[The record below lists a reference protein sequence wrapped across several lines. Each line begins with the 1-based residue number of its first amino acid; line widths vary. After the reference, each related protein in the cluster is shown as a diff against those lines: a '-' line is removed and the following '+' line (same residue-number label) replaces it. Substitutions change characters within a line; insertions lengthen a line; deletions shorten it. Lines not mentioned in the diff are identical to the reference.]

1 MLAPYLLFL
10 ISSIFR
16 QIKPNL
22 GQPGGGKLRIR
33 MDGRAAWKEVISFCD
48 RVALWRSG
56 FFIVC
61 YGQQATAG
69 GQNEAARCP
78 VLKGWKERIFSY
90 PDCQVSILRR
100 LCGEKLNSSEP
111 DHPKSLLD
119 LIPLE
124 ELQQLQDTFAEIH
137 EVASIITDPK
147 GDPLTLP
154 SNEISVC
161 RLVRQTPRGFSRCL
175 EVSRAMGAAGAAGA
189 PSQFC
194 RPCESL
200 GILKAAVPIVIDNRH
215 LANWWVSQYCGPLP
229 SEDALKHYAGMV
241 GLDTD
246 KLMGEF
252 QQMPEGPKSAFYKK
266 LDWIGE
272 LVHRIADLAYQNLKL
287 RNNLDDM
294 RSLENELNTH
304 RRQMETLVEER
315 TAELIKANKRLQ
327 LEALER
333 DLAEEQTERKS
344 KLLDAVNHILQ
355 QALSDLSEGD
365 LAATFLKA
373 ARALT
378 SSPIGFVAEQLEG
391 RWSVPVSQH
400 SGQKSDSDASDV
412 RPRESEITNIWR
424 HLSQKERPL
433 VLPAGHG
440 GPRRN
445 PLAKSHAGLK
455 SMLAVTLSRNQRI
468 SGFLVVAD
476 KPTGYALIDQ
486 FDLEVLA
493 QAFNEALLRKRV
505 ERAKTLSENRLNLAL
520 DSANEGMWD
529 YTPLSGNV
537 YYSPR
542 WFAMLGYMS
551 GEFPDTMETWN
562 TLTHPDDQPL
572 LEGIFGALSNH
583 EKDFF
588 SIEVRMLN
596 RSGQW
601 SWLQVRGRTVEHND
615 EGKVQRIVGT
625 MIDISKYKQVEMALQ
640 KANEELQRLAVLDD
654 LTQIANRRRF
664 DDRLGQEWRRA
675 QRDSKNLAVIICDID
690 YFKNYNDTY
699 GHLQGDYALHAV
711 AQAINE
717 ALKRPMDLVA
727 RYGGEEFAIILP
739 GTDIKGAERV
749 AGELKEAVDVIR
761 LEHKSS
767 EVSGH
772 VTLSFGVAAMVPQ
785 SDLSAKI
792 LIDSADRALY
802 RAKEQGRNRILC
814 VSTNNGENPSEGKGK
829 SGKIAPPSEPEL
841 NNTEE

>member
-1 MLAPYLLFL
+1 M
-10 ISSIFR
+10 
-16 QIKPNL
+16 
-22 GQPGGGKLRIR
+22 
-33 MDGRAAWKEVISFCD
+33 
-48 RVALWRSG
+48 
-56 FFIVC
+56 
-61 YGQQATAG
+61 
-69 GQNEAARCP
+69 
-78 VLKGWKERIFSY
+78 
-90 PDCQVSILRR
+90 
-100 LCGEKLNSSEP
+100 
-111 DHPKSLLD
+111 LD

-124 ELQQLQDTFAEIH
+124 ELQQFQDTFAEIH

-161 RLVRQTPRGFSRCL
+161 RLVRQTPQGFSHCL
-175 EVSRAMGAAGAAGA
+175 EVSRATGTTGSAGT

-194 RPCESL
+194 QPCENL
-200 GILKAAVPIVIDNRH
+200 GILKAAVPIVIDNLH
-215 LANWWVSQYCGPLP
+215 LANWWVSQYCGSFP
-229 SEDALKHYAGMV
+229 SGDALKRYAGLA

-246 KLMGEF
+246 KLMAEF
-252 QQMPEGPKSAFYKK
+252 QQMPEGRKSTFYKK

-272 LVHRIADLAYQNLKL
+272 LTNRIAGLAYQNLKL

-294 RSLENELNTH
+294 RILEDELNTH

-315 TAELIKANKRLQ
+315 TVELIKANKHLQ
-327 LEALER
+327 LEVLER

-344 KLLDAVNHILQ
+344 KLLDAINHILQ
-355 QALSDLSEGD
+355 QALSDLNEGD
-365 LAATFLKA
+365 LTFLKA

-391 RWSVPVSQH
+391 RWTVPVFQY
-400 SGQKSDSDASDV
+400 SGRESDADASDG
-412 RPRESEITNIWR
+412 RPRESEISNIWR
-424 HLSQKERPL
+424 HLSRKERPL
-433 VLPAGHG
+433 IVPAEHG
-440 GPRRN
+440 GPSPN
-445 PLAKSHAGLK
+445 PLAKSHPDLK

-476 KPTGYALIDQ
+476 NPAGYALIDR

-493 QAFNEALLRKRV
+493 QAFTEALLRKRV

-520 DSANEGMWD
+520 DSANEGLWD
-529 YTPLSGNV
+529 YTPLSGSV

-542 WFAMLGYMS
+542 WFAMLGYVS

-562 TLTHPDDQPL
+562 TLTHPDDQPR
-572 LEGIFGALSNH
+572 LEGTFGALMH
-583 EKDFF
+583 KEKDFF

-601 SWLQVRGRTVEHND
+601 SWLQVRGRTVEHDD

-675 QRDSKNLAVIICDID
+675 QRDTKNLAVIICDID

-739 GTDIKGAERV
+739 GTDINGAERV
-749 AGELKEAVDVIR
+749 AGELKGAVDALRI
-761 LEHKSS
+761 EHKSS
-767 EVSGH
+767 EAGDY
-772 VTLSFGVAAMVPQ
+772 VTLSFGVAAMVPK

-792 LIDSADRALY
+792 LVDSADRALY

-814 VSTNNGENPSEGKGK
+814 VSTDNGDNPPQEKGK
-829 SGKIAPPSEPEL
+829 NGKIAPPSDPEL